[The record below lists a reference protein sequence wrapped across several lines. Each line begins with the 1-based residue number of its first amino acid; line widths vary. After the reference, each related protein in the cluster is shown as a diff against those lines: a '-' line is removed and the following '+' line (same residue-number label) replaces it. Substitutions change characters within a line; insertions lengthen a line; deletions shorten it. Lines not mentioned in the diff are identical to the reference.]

1 MSARIMCMPTTV
13 IGLREYHVWNDD
25 PRKATASTDFV
36 HGFVGREDA
45 VSYQDKALD
54 DIVEWMR
61 FE

>member
-1 MSARIMCMPTTV
+1 MCMPTTV